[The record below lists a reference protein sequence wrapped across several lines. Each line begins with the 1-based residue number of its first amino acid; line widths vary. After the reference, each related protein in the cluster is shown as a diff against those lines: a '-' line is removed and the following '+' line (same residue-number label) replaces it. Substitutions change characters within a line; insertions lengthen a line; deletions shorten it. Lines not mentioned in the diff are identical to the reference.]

1 MLYSDNNYALA
12 CLHQLLSIEYWKT
25 TIPILYDLLLKEF
38 QCYNEVCCET
48 SISFLASDLHQYPQ
62 MTDVSAIDKMW
73 KLNGYN
79 RSSRQILY
87 SFLNISK
94 GKTSIN
100 VTNDNKEVVLL
111 YNTIHTLLE
120 SLDNDEKCLYPS
132 FTNGNILF
140 ILFFLILFLGFIDIP
155 EKIKLR
161 RPSTIDK
168 KN

>member
-1 MLYSDNNYALA
+1 
-12 CLHQLLSIEYWKT
+12 
-25 TIPILYDLLLKEF
+25 
-38 QCYNEVCCET
+38 
-48 SISFLASDLHQYPQ
+48 

-100 VTNDNKEVVLL
+100 VAKDNKEVVLL

-140 ILFFLILFLGFIDIP
+140 ILFFLILFLGVIDIP
-155 EKIKLR
+155 QKIKLR
-161 RPSTIDK
+161 RPSTIIIK
-168 KN
+168 KLLITNDDLIELYTKLTTFLCNPSNSVLDVDSL

>member
-1 MLYSDNNYALA
+1 
-12 CLHQLLSIEYWKT
+12 
-25 TIPILYDLLLKEF
+25 
-38 QCYNEVCCET
+38 
-48 SISFLASDLHQYPQ
+48 

-79 RSSRQILY
+79 RSSHQILY

-168 KN
+168 KKLNITNDDLIELYTKLTTFLCNPSNSVLDVDSL

>member
-1 MLYSDNNYALA
+1 
-12 CLHQLLSIEYWKT
+12 
-25 TIPILYDLLLKEF
+25 
-38 QCYNEVCCET
+38 
-48 SISFLASDLHQYPQ
+48 
-62 MTDVSAIDKMW
+62 MW

-100 VTNDNKEVVLL
+100 VAKDNKEVVLL

-168 KN
+168 KKLNITNDDLIELYTKLTTFLCNPSNSVLDVDSL

>member
-1 MLYSDNNYALA
+1 
-12 CLHQLLSIEYWKT
+12 
-25 TIPILYDLLLKEF
+25 
-38 QCYNEVCCET
+38 
-48 SISFLASDLHQYPQ
+48 
-62 MTDVSAIDKMW
+62 MTDVSFIDKMW

-168 KN
+168 KKLNITNDDLIKLYTKLTSFLCNPSNSVLDVDSL